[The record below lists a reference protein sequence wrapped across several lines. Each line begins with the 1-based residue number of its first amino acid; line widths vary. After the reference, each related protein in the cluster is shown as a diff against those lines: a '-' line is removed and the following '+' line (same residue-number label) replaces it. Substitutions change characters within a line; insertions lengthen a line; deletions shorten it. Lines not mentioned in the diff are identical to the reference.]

1 MSNVSRRIY
10 HLTTILRM
18 NSTADNG
25 ITRFSVFVP
34 GAFPQHSYVRRT
46 FRHGRTGED
55 FDPESQIAEAL
66 QKPGIIAQVVGP
78 SKSGKTRAIEN
89 CVGELN
95 LITVA
100 GSQIGHGV
108 SLWDVVQRMLRTPL
122 STESTRSAGTSL
134 GGETSISA
142 SVELPLLASVDSE
155 VKVSAERTNERAE
168 TQAFEADPFQNSL
181 TALKT
186 TGKVLFLD
194 DFHTIPQTEQSTVA
208 AQLKAA
214 AQFGIK
220 ICLAEVPHHSD
231 STISALPDLTGRVQK
246 IEFQYWSPDDL
257 SAIGTLGF
265 GKLNAVVSPATL
277 SAFAMEAAGSPQL
290 MQLVCLNAAAHAGI
304 KERAAQARN
313 IQLDVSDLRLVLL
326 KTHSTVDRERI
337 FKILDQGPDERGNPR
352 NRYPVYALGEGDN
365 YEIALAAISLSPP
378 MTSLTWNNGPDNLLK
393 RIDRVCSELNRRPGR
408 AQVTRALEQMQALAE
423 KHMARQP
430 IIEWSAATGLQI
442 LDPYFLFHLRW
453 SEKYE
458 KFRSP
463 VPAA

>member
-1 MSNVSRRIY
+1 
-10 HLTTILRM
+10 M
-18 NSTADNG
+18 NSTASND

-34 GAFPQHSYVRRT
+34 GSFPSHSYVRRT
-46 FRHGRTGED
+46 FRHFRTGED
-55 FDPESQIAEAL
+55 FDPESQISDAL
-66 QKPGIIAQVVGP
+66 KQPGIIAQVVGP

-89 CVGELN
+89 CVGEFN

-108 SLWDVVQRMLRTPL
+108 SLWDVVQRLLRTPK
-122 STESTRSAGTSL
+122 STESTRSTGTSV
-134 GGETSISA
+134 GGEISVSA
-142 SVELPLLASVDSE
+142 SLDVALISVDGE
-155 VKVSAERTNERAE
+155 VKASGERMNERAE
-168 TQAFEADPFQNSL
+168 TQAFEADPFHNSL
-181 TALKT
+181 AALKAT
-186 TGKVLFLD
+186 RKVLFLD
-194 DFHTIPQTEQSTVA
+194 DFHTIPQSEQATVA

-246 IEFQYWSPDDL
+246 IEFQYWSRDDL

-290 MQLVCLNAAAHAGI
+290 MQMVCLNAAAHAGI
-304 KERAAQARN
+304 NERPEQARN
-313 IQLDVSDLRLVLL
+313 VQLDVADLRSVLL

-352 NRYPVYALGEGDN
+352 NRYPVHALGEGDN

-393 RIDRVCSELNRRPGR
+393 RIDRVCSDLDKRPGR

-430 IIEWSAATGLQI
+430 IIEWSAASGLQI

-458 KFRSP
+458 KFRG
-463 VPAA
+463 PAAAA

>member
-1 MSNVSRRIY
+1 
-10 HLTTILRM
+10 M
-18 NSTADNG
+18 NSTASND

-34 GAFPQHSYVRRT
+34 GSFPSYSYVRRT
-46 FRHGRTGED
+46 FRHARTGED
-55 FDPESQIAEAL
+55 FDPESQIADAL
-66 QKPGIIAQVVGP
+66 RQAGIIAQVVGP

-89 CVGELN
+89 CIGERN

-100 GSQIGHGV
+100 GSQISHSV
-108 SLWDVVQRMLRTPL
+108 SLWDIAQRLLRSPK
-122 STESTRSAGTSL
+122 STESTHSSGTAI
-134 GGETSISA
+134 GGEVSVSA
-142 SVELPLLASVDSE
+142 SAEVPFVSVDSE
-155 VKVSAERTNERAE
+155 IKASAERTNERTE

-181 TALKT
+181 VALKA

-194 DFHTIPQTEQSTVA
+194 DFHTIPQSEQSNVA

-214 AQFGIK
+214 AQFGVK

-277 SAFAMEAAGSPQL
+277 SAIAMEAAGSPQL
-290 MQLVCLNAAAHAGI
+290 MQLICLNAAAHAGI
-304 KERAAQARN
+304 DERPEHARN
-313 IQLDVSDLRLVLL
+313 VQLDVSDLRSVLL
-326 KTHSTVDRERI
+326 KTHSTVDRDRI

-352 NRYPVYALGEGDN
+352 NRYPVRTLGEGDN

-378 MTSLTWNNGPDNLLK
+378 MTSLTWNNGLDNLLK
-393 RIDRVCSELNRRPGR
+393 RIDRVCTDLNKRPGR

-423 KHMARQP
+423 KHMALQP

-458 KFRSP
+458 KFRGSH
-463 VPAA
+463 AAA